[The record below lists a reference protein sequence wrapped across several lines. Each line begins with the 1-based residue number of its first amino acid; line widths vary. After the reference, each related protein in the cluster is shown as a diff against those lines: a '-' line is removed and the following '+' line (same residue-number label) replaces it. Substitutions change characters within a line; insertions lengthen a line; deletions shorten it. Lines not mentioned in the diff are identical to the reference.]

1 MKHPKF
7 LPEPVLHP
15 QIMIYIVNKN
25 NKPDYNI
32 ALEEY
37 CFKHLRHF
45 GKIFILWINEPA
57 IIVGK
62 NQNTLAEINSRY
74 VEENGIHVVRRI
86 TGGGAVYHD
95 LNNLNYTIISDE
107 EEGEGAFDFKTFS
120 QPVIETLAELGVTAE
135 FSGRND
141 ITIDGKKICGNAQ
154 AYHDG
159 RVMHHGC
166 LLFDTDLTVLS
177 RALEISKEVVEA
189 KGVKSVR
196 SRVDNILPNL
206 PEKITVQQFADR
218 ILAHMLQRYPD
229 MKEYSFS
236 EEELQAIEQ
245 TRREKFGSWEW
256 NFGSNPV
263 AEIVREQ
270 RFTGGKVQVFLN
282 LRKGRIA
289 DIRFFGTFF
298 GRESDLKP
306 LEEQLQG
313 VRYTSADVRDAL
325 GGLDTS
331 RFFAGFTN
339 EELTEAIVGS

>member
-1 MKHPKF
+1 
-7 LPEPVLHP
+7 
-15 QIMIYIVNKN
+15 MIYIVSNSH
-25 NKPDYNI
+25 KPDYNI
-32 ALEEY
+32 AQEEY
-37 CFKHLRHF
+37 CFKQLRQF
-45 GKIFILWINEPA
+45 DKIFILWINEPA

-62 NQNTLAEINSRY
+62 NQNTLAEINSHY
-74 VEENGIHVVRRI
+74 VREQGIHVVRRI

-107 EEGEGAFDFKTFS
+107 GEGEESFDFKTFS
-120 QPVIETLAELGVTAE
+120 QPVIETLGTLGVRAE

-154 AYHDG
+154 AYHEG

-166 LLFDTDLTVLS
+166 LLFDTDLSVLS
-177 RALEISKEVVEA
+177 RALDVSREGVEA

-206 PEKITVQQFADR
+206 PERITVRQFADR
-218 ILAHMLQRYPD
+218 ILAHMKQRYPE
-229 MKEYSFS
+229 MVEYHFS
-236 EEELQAIEQ
+236 DGELQAIEQ
-245 TRREKFGSWEW
+245 VRREKFGNWEW

-263 AEIVREQ
+263 AEVVRER
-270 RFTGGKVQVFLN
+270 RFAGGKVQVFLN

-298 GRESDLKP
+298 GREADLGP

-313 VRYTSADVRDAL
+313 VRYAPGEVMAAL
-325 GGLDTS
+325 SGMDTS
-331 RFFAGFTN
+331 RFFAGFTR